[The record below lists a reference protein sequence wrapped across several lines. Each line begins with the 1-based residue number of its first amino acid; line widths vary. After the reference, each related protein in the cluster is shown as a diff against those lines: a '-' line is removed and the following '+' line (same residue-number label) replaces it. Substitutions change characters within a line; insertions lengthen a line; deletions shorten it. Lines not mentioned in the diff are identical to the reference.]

1 MAISADC
8 GLRTDSA
15 GVGHR
20 SVSGRNVRASTN
32 RPQYSYTTGAVR
44 QFSSI
49 EQEDVSIDRQASW
62 KETLRVRDV
71 QLLPIFASQKSH
83 ERHRNGSSC
92 MSSSDGTFLV
102 DGRVVWA
109 ERQSS
114 TRTVVVDSP
123 FSLCFGGP
131 TFAERS
137 GVGGTGR

>member
-8 GLRTDSA
+8 GSRTDSV

-32 RPQYSYTTGAVR
+32 QPPYSYSTGAMR

-62 KETLRVRDV
+62 EGNFESERRSPT
-71 QLLPIFASQKSH
+71 PIFASQKSH

-92 MSSSDGTFLV
+92 MSSSDVTFLV
-102 DGRVVWA
+102 DGRVV
-109 ERQSS
+109 
-114 TRTVVVDSP
+114 
-123 FSLCFGGP
+123 
-131 TFAERS
+131 
-137 GVGGTGR
+137 